1 MIPAVALGGGL
12 GGLGVVRSLARGG
25 VPIFVLDKGHRC
37 PAAWSR
43 FARFVRLTGVGGS
56 DLVKELISLSIRIGE
71 RPVLIL
77 TTDSDVNTVSTFR
90 NELEPFFRFSLPAPE
105 MVQTLYDKA
114 QFQLL
119 AERKGLPVPRGVV
132 LANPSEFP
140 LMRTLTLPLVIKPAD
155 KAPLVANQEND
166 RPIRVENWDEATV
179 FATKMMDRAGR
190 LAVQEWIDGDDSD
203 IFFSLFVCSS
213 EGEFLAS
220 FSGQKLVCTPPAVG
234 ITAVCTAAPEMDE
247 EITRLTR
254 QFTECV
260 GYKGI
265 GGLEFKRDR
274 RSRKLLIIE
283 PTVGRTDWQ
292 EEIATLC
299 GINIPLVAYK
309 AETNIAMKESARP
322 TSRVMWRSSI
332 IHRLPPG
339 IAPPGASLRDG
350 YFRLN
355 DPLPG
360 LYYYAVELFPLG
372 TNKLFRKM
380 LRKGKQS
387 RAY

>member
-105 MVQTLYDKA
+105 MVQTLYDKG